1 MLSIGAEKN
10 IVMKFL
16 IYFLIIFALGVMIY
30 NFTFVDFDNAFAG
43 DSGTALIGILCSAI
57 VIVLMTILLI
67 SRSIAKKA
75 GE

>member
-1 MLSIGAEKN
+1 
-10 IVMKFL
+10 MKFF
-16 IYFLIIFALGVMIY
+16 IYFLIVAALAVSVY

-43 DSGTALIGILCSAI
+43 DSATALIGILCSAI
-57 VIVLMTILLI
+57 VVVLMAILLI